1 MQDIAD
7 RLNISKSTVSL
18 VLSGKSAGRVSDPV
32 RDLVL
37 RTAREMDYHLNELAR
52 SLRVGSSNLIS
63 VIVTDISNEFF
74 GQMTFHIQEEAK
86 KAGYLVLT
94 INSNE
99 SDEEFEQ
106 MSRIL
111 ISKKVDG
118 IIAVPTPGGAG
129 AMKMILDQKVPLV
142 TVDRYCEGLD
152 ADYVGV
158 DNYEAA
164 KSAMQQLLSEGFRK
178 VSMVRLDL
186 DIPPLNERERGYV
199 DAMREAGLESNID
212 IHRIRFGEGQEE
224 DLSNAKETLLAADA
238 VFYTSHRVFTE
249 AMIMASREGGI
260 PAGQCVLCFDD
271 VRPYMNG
278 NSDIRYVEQPVADI
292 ARKSFELLL
301 AKIHGETSNGRYV
314 FPTRCVNRNN
324 M

>member
-1 MQDIAD
+1 
-7 RLNISKSTVSL
+7 
-18 VLSGKSAGRVSDPV
+18 
-32 RDLVL
+32 
-37 RTAREMDYHLNELAR
+37 
-52 SLRVGSSNLIS
+52 
-63 VIVTDISNEFF
+63 
-74 GQMTFHIQEEAK
+74 
-86 KAGYLVLT
+86 
-94 INSNE
+94 
-99 SDEEFEQ
+99 
-106 MSRIL
+106 
-111 ISKKVDG
+111 
-118 IIAVPTPGGAG
+118 
-129 AMKMILDQKVPLV
+129 MILDQKVPLV

-164 KSAMQQLLSEGFRK
+164 KSAMQQLLSEGFRR

-292 ARKSFELLL
+292 ARKSFELL